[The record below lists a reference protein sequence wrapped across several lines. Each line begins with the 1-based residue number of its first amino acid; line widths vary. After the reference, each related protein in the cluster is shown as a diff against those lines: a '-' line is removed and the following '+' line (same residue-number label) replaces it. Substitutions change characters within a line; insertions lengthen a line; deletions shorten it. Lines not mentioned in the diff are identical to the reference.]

1 MVEQENKFCQECD
14 HEYEEGANFQTIMAH
29 IKKVHMTDEIEADY
43 EISLEK
49 DNREPYL

>member
-1 MVEQENKFCQECD
+1 MNTTNYHHCEKCDKYYHSDYWWLYHQESK
-14 HEYEEGANFQTIMAH
+14 HSG
-29 IKKVHMTDEIEADY
+29 TDEIEADY